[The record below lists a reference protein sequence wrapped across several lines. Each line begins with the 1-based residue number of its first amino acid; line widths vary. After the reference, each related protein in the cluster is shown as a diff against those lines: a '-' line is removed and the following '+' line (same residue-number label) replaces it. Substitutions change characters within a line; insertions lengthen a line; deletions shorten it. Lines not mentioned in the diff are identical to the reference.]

1 VPPEVTPEARTLATA
16 LGSIKVAFG
25 LAALLAPGLT
35 RRLVRLPAAHDNPS
49 ARVMGRLFGWRELA
63 LGAMVLAS
71 RDQRDRLHALAGVNA
86 AIDLGDAAGNA
97 VPILERE
104 GITAGAGGM
113 LVTALIGAAAWD
125 RLRRQTA

>member
-1 VPPEVTPEARTLATA
+1 VEVTPQARTLATA

-25 LAALLAPGLT
+25 LGAILAPGLT
-35 RRLVRLPAAHDNPS
+35 RKLVRLPAAHDNPS

-63 LGAMVLAS
+63 LGAMVLAA
-71 RDQRDRLHALAGVNA
+71 RDRPDDLHALAGINA

-97 VPILERE
+97 IPILKRE

-125 RLRRQTA
+125 RLRHETA